1 HASQTKSHC
10 SEESTLSKEKGPSTT
25 PKKTK
30 SKKEA
35 ETVEEVL
42 ITQSHLK
49 REDYQIII
57 NWLWHKNSKIVLN
70 AWKMKE
76 CFKTYKGKFKK
87 AHTKLLST
95 GFGLMAADKKKGI
108 KIIEA
113 KLDYVCPLYA
123 EMYDLVNQKPDV
135 NPLCRVDAQDSKD
148 ISDSNNN
155 DSSSS
160 SKESGDNSDS
170 VVIKPSLRDP
180 KKIKQTQTGADLDG
194 VILPGQSGLSEE
206 TQAFDREE
214 QQSDHLPSGDE
225 ILNPKSKLVPKGNVV
240 QAGPNRKSQQ
250 AGDVLG
256 FEKMYDCLIA
266 KGSKSID
273 LGDENFDHTK
283 QMEDKKWDHSIQLEG
298 KKWD

>member
-1 HASQTKSHC
+1 
-10 SEESTLSKEKGPSTT
+10 
-25 PKKTK
+25 
-30 SKKEA
+30 
-35 ETVEEVL
+35 
-42 ITQSHLK
+42 
-49 REDYQIII
+49 
-57 NWLWHKNSKIVLN
+57 
-70 AWKMKE
+70 MKE

-135 NPLCRVDAQDSKD
+135 NPLCRVDAQDSED

-206 TQAFDREE
+206 TRAFDREE

-240 QAGPNRKSQQ
+240 QAGPNSVTGPFLAFQEYTKKKKGGKSQQ